1 MQVTIRPKQ
10 AYDMLQDAGVVLG
23 IEKLKQGIRQ
33 GVWPWADYIAAE
45 SERQDETYIIYAIPF
60 RRWLRARSPY
70 VKPDALDALEVEP
83 LTNDKEAHQ

>member
-1 MQVTIRPKQ
+1 MKIKIQKKHGKSRIF
-10 AYDMLQDAGVVLG
+10 L
-23 IEKLKQGIRQ
+23 
-33 GVWPWADYIAAE
+33 

-83 LTNDKEAHQ
+83 LTNDKEAHP